1 MLGPL
6 WPTASRIQLSLFS
19 ARIAPWGWA
28 VNWIPYSS
36 IELYLAGLI
45 HPEEVPDLW
54 VAGTENFYT

>member
-1 MLGPL
+1 MAYRVSNPVVAFQCSGCTVGMGRKLD
-6 WPTASRIQLSLFS
+6 
-19 ARIAPWGWA
+19 
-28 VNWIPYSS
+28 PYSP